1 MHIYIYICVRGWMD
15 IAYFFSLITN
25 LTGVYANIKPIYPS
39 TCHLGVPH
47 VRIRPEHHMVG
58 DCWLYT
64 SITSAFYP
72 HMMVGFHH
80 FCWWIPSLRD
90 FCQEAAVVWEGR
102 GEQSS
107 PLNQKETPKPKVPT
121 VTWDLNGCDFYW
133 RTVTHCDTG
142 QRFQNPWSSIN
153 LTQSFVNYGHMM
165 AHELR

>member
-1 MHIYIYICVRGWMD
+1 MRAWMD
-15 IAYFFSLITN
+15 GYCLFFSLITN